1 METLVAILDFFNKY
15 ASLVEA
21 FCVSVSAVY
30 AVLLYRHTTIASK
43 RLAVTQMLREEEH
56 DKELFV
62 AEQKIRRLYKENKSS
77 LKAFVEVDGEERA
90 AILLVLNHYEFI
102 AGGINMGTFDE
113 DVYKRAQYSNIM
125 RTWNMTSD
133 FIETLRANRGNT
145 TYFQEFKV
153 MACRWKR
160 EKLESL
166 EE

>member
-62 AEQKIRRLYKENKSS
+62 AEQKIRRLYMP
-77 LKAFVEVDGEERA
+77 V
-90 AILLVLNHYEFI
+90 
-102 AGGINMGTFDE
+102 
-113 DVYKRAQYSNIM
+113 
-125 RTWNMTSD
+125 
-133 FIETLRANRGNT
+133 
-145 TYFQEFKV
+145 
-153 MACRWKR
+153 
-160 EKLESL
+160 
-166 EE
+166 